1 MPQEISCIINGLL
14 GLEKKIFYTVEDINK
29 SFSELII
36 IKMLSE
42 VWSSNPQDDQSK
54 SSMSKV
60 NLRRYCNVGP

>member
-1 MPQEISCIINGLL
+1 MVSLAWKK
-14 GLEKKIFYTVEDINK
+14 KKIYTVEDINK

-60 NLRRYCNVGP
+60 NFRRYCNVGP